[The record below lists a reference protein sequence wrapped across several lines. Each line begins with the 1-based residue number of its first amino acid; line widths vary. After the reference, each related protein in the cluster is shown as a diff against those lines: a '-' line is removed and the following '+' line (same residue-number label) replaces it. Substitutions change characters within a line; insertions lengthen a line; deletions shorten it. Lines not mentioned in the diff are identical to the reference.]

1 MAKLNWS
8 KAKSFRG
15 GSEAAYPGGHPRGD
29 GGNVKTW
36 DELERM
42 ANQEF
47 PAPGVRRITAKE
59 IEAAKTPKGAW
70 TKHTLAG
77 WGVPWP
83 PPRGWKA
90 ALIAGVPIEQGAILK
105 AAEREERASRDRES
119 AKESLEA
126 KLLRDVV
133 LTLSSVGMAHLLAEL
148 PEVLAY
154 FGGQTPS
161 VADVIGCRPPPE
173 LITGAIALDDKVWS
187 FSCVPATSQPSR
199 ERH

>member
-83 PPRGWKA
+83 PPKGWKS
-90 ALIAGVPIEQGAILK
+90 ALIAGVPIEQGAALQAAAK
-105 AAEREERASRDRES
+105 AERESV
-119 AKESLEA
+119 KESLEA

-133 LTLSSVGMAHLLAEL
+133 LAISSVGMAHLLAEL

-161 VADVIGCRPPPE
+161 VADVVGCRPPPE
-173 LITGAIALDDKVWS
+173 LITGGITLDDKVWS

-199 ERH
+199 GRR